1 MKKKRLH
8 SILLDQGT
16 YGIVSKEIA
25 GRTPE
30 GVNVMKV
37 INENVYITWC
47 EDTTWR
53 VSELFEGEWYHYY
66 MDADE
71 IEAEWG
77 DVWQC

>member
-1 MKKKRLH
+1 MK
-8 SILLDQGT
+8 I
-16 YGIVSKEIA
+16 
-25 GRTPE
+25 
-30 GVNVMKV
+30 
-37 INENVYITWC
+37 INENIYITWC
-47 EDTTWR
+47 EDTTWC

>member
-1 MKKKRLH
+1 MK
-8 SILLDQGT
+8 I
-16 YGIVSKEIA
+16 
-25 GRTPE
+25 
-30 GVNVMKV
+30 

-53 VSELFEGEWYHYY
+53 VSEWFEGEWYDYY

-77 DVWQC
+77 DVWQAQPPAWEAGAFFWGGNESAYK